1 MDFPILTTITFLPLL
16 GAVMIFFIMKG
27 EPEVVAQ
34 NAKLVALW
42 TSLVTLL
49 LCVSLLFHGGFDP
62 SVAGYQLT
70 EEANWLPQMGITYK
84 LAIDGISLPFILL
97 TALLTPLC
105 ILVSW
110 RSVQTN
116 VKGFMA
122 AFLALEAFVIGVF
135 CAADLVLFYVFWE
148 AMLIP
153 MFLIIGVWGGEQ
165 RVYAALKFFLYTFI
179 GSVLM
184 LVALIYIHSAGA
196 QTFDMAQLS
205 GLSFSPQA
213 QMWLWLAFFAAFA
226 VKVPMWPFHTW
237 LPAAHVQA
245 PTAGS
250 VILAGVLLKLGAYGF
265 LRLSLPIL
273 PDASAFFAPLVFA
286 LSAVAI
292 IYTALV
298 ALVQRD
304 VKKMIAYASVSHMG
318 FVTLGIFAAT
328 TESLQG
334 SLMQMVNH
342 GIVSS
347 ALFMLIGVIY
357 DRMHTRELSRFGGI
371 VKVMPIYSLVF
382 LTITMAAI
390 GLPGTGSFV
399 GEFLILLGSF
409 PIAQTTTFLAAFG
422 VVLGAAYMLWL
433 VKRMIFGLPE
443 TGEVERLGDMDKRE
457 IGMFVPLVLLVF
469 LFGLF
474 PNIFLNLTEAS
485 SRHLAEQLEQTGYH
499 ETLKYGP
506 TVFNAGIPDHITD
519 LKKGH

>member
-1 MDFPILTTITFLPLL
+1 MDFPILTTITFLPLV
-16 GAVMIFFIMKG
+16 GAAMILFFMKG
-27 EPEVVAQ
+27 EESVVSQ
-34 NAKLVALW
+34 NAKLAAFW

-49 LCVSLLFHGGFDP
+49 LSVSLLFHVDYDP

-70 EEANWLPQMGITYK
+70 EKASWLPAMGINYK
-84 LAIDGISLPFILL
+84 MAIDGISLPFILL

-110 RSVQTN
+110 RGIQTN
-116 VKGFMA
+116 VKGYMA
-122 AFLALEAFVIGVF
+122 AFLALESFVIGVF

-153 MFLIIGVWGGEQ
+153 MFLIIGVWGGEH
-165 RVYAALKFFLYTFI
+165 RVYAAIKFFLYTFV

-184 LVALIYIHSAGA
+184 LVALIYIYSAGA
-196 QTFDMAQLS
+196 QTFDMAEISQLT
-205 GLSFSPQA
+205 FSAEA
-213 QMWLWLAFFAAFA
+213 QKWLWLAFFAAFA

-265 LRLSLPIL
+265 LRLSLPVL

-286 LSAVAI
+286 LSVIAI

-298 ALVQRD
+298 ALVQQD
-304 VKKMIAYASVSHMG
+304 IKKMIAYASVSHMG
-318 FVTLGIFAAT
+318 FITLGIFAAT

-342 GIVSS
+342 GVVSS
-347 ALFMLIGVIY
+347 ALFMLVGVVY
-357 DRMHTRELSRFGGI
+357 DRMHTRDLSRFGGL
-371 VKVMPIYSLVF
+371 VKVMPIYALVF
-382 LTITMAAI
+382 LVMTLAAI

-409 PIAQTTTFLAAFG
+409 PVAQSATFLATFG

-433 VKRMIFGLPE
+433 TKRMIFGLPE
-443 TGEVERLGDMDKRE
+443 TGEVERLTDMDKRE
-457 IGMFVPLVLLVF
+457 IGMFMPLVVLVF
-469 LFGLF
+469 LFGLY
-474 PNIFLNLTEAS
+474 PNVFLNVTQAS
-485 SRHLAEQLEQTGYH
+485 TSQLYEHVHDAGYH
-499 ETLKYGP
+499 ETLRNGS
-506 TVFNAGIPDHITD
+506 TIFNQGEQNAAD
-519 LKKGH
+519 